1 MWTRRSLYL
10 KIRDRRSYEF
20 ALAAAAVALDLRGGT
35 IEEARV
41 GLGGLAYRPWRSH
54 EAEAVLKGQRFDE
67 YLAGRAADA
76 AFADARGRGGNTYKI
91 ELGRRT
97 LARALVAAA
106 RLEV

>member
-1 MWTRRSLYL
+1 
-10 KIRDRRSYEF
+10 
-20 ALAAAAVALDLRGGT
+20 LAAAAVALDLRDGT
-35 IEEARV
+35 IVEARI

-67 YLAGRAADA
+67 DLAGRAAGA
-76 AFADARGRGGNTYKI
+76 AFAGARGRDGNSYKI

-97 LARALVAAA
+97 LARALIAAA